1 MIVDGA
7 RCDDHNARTHRK
19 YTKACDI
26 HRAALSMFIR
36 CRWIVV
42 GDTNHWIGYVGLT
55 VCIWPSLSQQANV
68 GMPIG
73 SQCNSISPSC
83 ARIRQSSFDRV
94 ILVGGRVECRQDSAP
109 LRYGKW
115 VGLTRK
121 KKKKIIALLVP
132 ETRGMSALNT
142 YNPISG
148 LHESSHRTDGN
159 KQNLVSPGS
168 RLSRS

>member
-121 KKKKIIALLVP
+121 KKKKKLSLYWSP
-132 ETRGMSALNT
+132 RPGECQLSTRTTQYQGFTKVATELTGTN
-142 YNPISG
+142 
-148 LHESSHRTDGN
+148 RT
-159 KQNLVSPGS
+159 
-168 RLSRS
+168 

>member
-7 RCDDHNARTHRK
+7 RCDDHNARTHKK

-121 KKKKIIALLVP
+121 KKKLSLYWSP
-132 ETRGMSALNT
+132 RPGECQLSTRTTQYQGFTKVAT
-142 YNPISG
+142 G
-148 LHESSHRTDGN
+148 LTGTNRT
-159 KQNLVSPGS
+159 
-168 RLSRS
+168 

>member
-121 KKKKIIALLVP
+121 KKLSLYWSP
-132 ETRGMSALNT
+132 RPGECQLSTRTTQYQGFTKVAT
-142 YNPISG
+142 G
-148 LHESSHRTDGN
+148 LTGTNRT
-159 KQNLVSPGS
+159 
-168 RLSRS
+168 

>member
-121 KKKKIIALLVP
+121 KKKKLSLYWSP
-132 ETRGMSALNT
+132 RPGECQLSTRTTQYQGFTKVATELTGTN
-142 YNPISG
+142 
-148 LHESSHRTDGN
+148 RT
-159 KQNLVSPGS
+159 
-168 RLSRS
+168 

>member
-121 KKKKIIALLVP
+121 KKKKLSLYWSP
-132 ETRGMSALNT
+132 RPGECQLSTRTTQYQGFTKVAT
-142 YNPISG
+142 G
-148 LHESSHRTDGN
+148 LTGTNRT
-159 KQNLVSPGS
+159 
-168 RLSRS
+168 